1 MLDLTRRDVLK
12 AAAVASVMPAFRLQD
27 SESKRTFRGRPT
39 LVVIYQ
45 RGGMDAL
52 NAVVPF
58 GDKRY
63 YEIRPTLAIPPKD
76 GDDGPGVLAL
86 DKTFG
91 LHPAM
96 KPLMPYWE
104 QKRFAPVINVGSPH
118 TTRSHFDAQDFM
130 EYAAPGLRTVRD
142 GWLNRY
148 LAATK
153 PAEEVPIRAVAMQG
167 LLPRALRGQVPCLA
181 VPENRVLKN
190 DKVLDSFED
199 LYGGGEMGERK
210 DDPVVESGLDT
221 IETLKAY
228 KEIVEKGAQGRKTKY
243 PGGGAAAKL
252 RDIASLIH
260 AGTGLEV
267 ACLDVG
273 GWDDHANEGGNT
285 GAMATRLA
293 DLTGAIGAFAEDLG
307 ERLDGTLVMVMTE
320 FGRTCRENGNNGTD
334 HGHGATML
342 LLGGALKGGR
352 VLGDWRGLEDKALY
366 ESRDLPVAT
375 DFRDVFAEVMRGH
388 MGWDPAKDFFP
399 DYKANKI
406 KGLF

>member
-12 AAAVASVMPAFRLQD
+12 AAAVAAALPAFR
-27 SESKRTFRGRPT
+27 FAPGRRARNT

-52 NAVVPF
+52 NAVIPF
-58 GDKRY
+58 GDKLY
-63 YEIRPTLAIPPKD
+63 YEIRPTIAVPPKD
-76 GDDGPGVLAL
+76 GDDGAGVLEL

-104 QKRFAPVINVGSPH
+104 QKRFAPVVCVGSPH

-130 EYAAPGLRTVRD
+130 EYAAPGLRTIRD

-153 PAEEVPIRAVAMQG
+153 PDGEVPIRAVAMQG
-167 LLPRALRGQVPCLA
+167 LLPRALRGQIPCLA

-199 LYGGGEMGERK
+199 LYGGGAGEMGERK

-228 KEIVEKGAQGRKTKY
+228 KEIVEKGAKERKAEY
-243 PGGGAAAKL
+243 PKNNGLATKL
-252 RDIASLIH
+252 RDVASLIH
-260 AGTGLEV
+260 AGTGLEI
-267 ACLDVG
+267 ACVDVG
-273 GWDDHANEGGNT
+273 GWDDHANEGGST
-285 GAMATRLA
+285 GAMATRLG
-293 DLTGAIGAFAEDLG
+293 DLTGAIGAFAADIG
-307 ERLDGTLVMVMTE
+307 ERLDSTMVMVMTE
-320 FGRTCRENGNNGTD
+320 FGRTCRENGNSGTD
-334 HGHGATML
+334 HGHGSTML

-352 VLGDWRGLEDKALY
+352 VLGDWRGLEEKALY

-375 DFRDVFAEVMRGH
+375 DFRDVFAEVLRGH

-399 DYKANKI
+399 EYKANKL